1 MLSHEL
7 FNTEVLKMTVEDL
20 IEEIDSLL
28 DDVAP
33 EGKSRKDFTG
43 GYVQQ
48 LSNSNQ
54 LVAYFGTK
62 EGTNNRH
69 SVKITV
75 EADELDEMY
84 MMLKAKIHDIRKDK
98 TKTVKVSMAQRRLA
112 KKKLVKP
119 KSITYKSCHCGSDL
133 DDDGSCPVCSER
145 H

>member
-1 MLSHEL
+1 
-7 FNTEVLKMTVEDL
+7 MTVEDL
-20 IEEIDSLL
+20 IEDINSLL

-33 EGKSRKDFTG
+33 EGKSHENFTG

-69 SVKITV
+69 SIKITV
-75 EADELDEMY
+75 DADELDEMY
-84 MMLKAKIHDIRKDK
+84 LMLKAKIHDIRNYK

-112 KKKLVKP
+112 KKKATDVVKD
-119 KSITYKSCHCGSDL
+119 SW
-133 DDDGSCPVCSER
+133 DDN
-145 H
+145 